1 MLSLIKDK
9 KKFAILFFVILI
21 IDVLVKMNCPVFPC
35 RYISK
40 PPVLLL
46 LILYYYF
53 NNIQTRPFKFWFV
66 VVSLFCFFVGDILI
80 LNHENIVFFS
90 ISLLLF
96 TLGKLFLSFRFSHTS
111 DFKVSRLLPFSI
123 IMFAYTVGLISYLYD
138 GLKNF
143 FLPVIISYFISLLL
157 FQFAYLRK
165 DVVDKA
171 SYKYVFFG
179 VIIYMISEG
188 VMVIKTFKTDLPL
201 QEVIIML
208 CYGTGLYMIV
218 HGIVIEKKVK
228 ISSPFEHASNPI
240 S

>member
-1 MLSLIKDK
+1 MLSLLKDK
-9 KKFAILFFVILI
+9 KKFAILFFAILV
-21 IDVLVKMNCPVFPC
+21 IDVLVKMNCPVVPY

-40 PPVLLL
+40 SPVLLL

-53 NNIQTRPFKFWFV
+53 NHSQTRPIKHWFAM
-66 VVSLFCFFVGDILI
+66 VSLFCFFIGDILI
-80 LNHENIVFFS
+80 ISHKNILFFS
-90 ISLLLF
+90 VSLLLF

-123 IMFAYTVGLISYLYD
+123 VMFAYTVGLISFLYD

-143 FLPVIISYFISLLL
+143 FLPIIISYFISLLL

-165 DVVDKA
+165 DIVDKA
-171 SYKYVFFG
+171 SYQYVFFG

-201 QEVIIML
+201 QEIIIMI
-208 CYGTGLYMIV
+208 CYGLGLYMIV
-218 HGIVIEKKVK
+218 HGIVIEKKVAV
-228 ISSPFEHASNPI
+228 SSPFEHASSPI